1 MSLFVRIT
9 AIAAVAIVALIVLSF
24 VLKIVFFAAIVAAIV
39 VGALALYN
47 LFRRRRH
54 GALTLTVRR

>member
-9 AIAAVAIVALIVLSF
+9 AIAAVAIVALIVLAF
-24 VLKIVFFAAIVAAIV
+24 VLKIVFIAAIVAAVV

-47 LFRRRRH
+47 HFRRRH
-54 GALTLTVRR
+54 GPLTVSVRR